1 MKEWLAFGS
10 LGTILGAG
18 LLAFLDPNGIQ
29 GSPHHMVANTREVLD
44 TSTTNQNDGVFLQV
58 VPDSRDIGGY
68 LDPVREPDTSN
79 FAKS

>member
-1 MKEWLAFGS
+1 MLA
-10 LGTILGAG
+10 
-18 LLAFLDPNGIQ
+18 LLDSDGIQ

-58 VPDSRDIGGY
+58 VPNARNVGGY
-68 LDPVREPDTSN
+68 LDSVRKPDTCN